1 MYIDF
6 IVIFLGARVLALG
19 IKDLGDLNPSR
30 AKDLSRDDLD
40 SNLNF
45 AGFVVISCPL
55 KTDSKSVIKELIHAS
70 HHVVMITGTYQIILF
85 PVCKNFVKSLSNFP
99 VVMWVDFT

>member
-30 AKDLSRDDLD
+30 AKDLSRDDLE

-70 HHVVMITGTYQIILF
+70 HHVVMITGTYQIVILF
-85 PVCKNFVKSLSNFP
+85 PVCKNFVKSLKHFSA
-99 VVMWVDFT
+99 VMC

>member
-30 AKDLSRDDLD
+30 AKDLSRDDLE

-70 HHVVMITGTYQIILF
+70 HHVVMITGTYQIVILF
-85 PVCKNFVKSLSNFP
+85 PVLEKFREITQQYSRGYVG
-99 VVMWVDFT
+99 